1 MKVWCVP
8 AQLCC
13 QQNVY
18 TACRRL
24 SSVNWPICAQLK
36 QNIICVS
43 RKIIFVHISSIWI
56 SFLYKSPRWWQTGR
70 RVLQPSW
77 SLVSFA
83 TSAPFPKHAGEMT
96 HVYVAHFAGLPLRYN
111 YSSGQ
116 GSKLSKDTTICRQIS
131 KVRQAQVLLWQ
142 CIHCTYTCLDS
153 HTLNHLTRKKR
164 KRMFMPCSVC
174 CPFPQHFS

>member
-24 SSVNWPICAQLK
+24 ISVNWPICAQLK

-56 SFLYKSPRWWQTGR
+56 SFLYKSPRLWQTGW

-83 TSAPFPKHAGEMT
+83 TPALFPKCAGEVT
-96 HVYVAHFAGLPLRYN
+96 RVYVARFAGLPPRYN

-116 GSKLSKDTTICRQIS
+116 ECKDTTMCRLIS
-131 KVRQAQVLLWQ
+131 KVRQTNILLWQ
-142 CIHCTYTCLDS
+142 CIQCTYTCLDS
-153 HTLNHLTRKKR
+153 DTLNHLTRK
-164 KRMFMPCSVC
+164 
-174 CPFPQHFS
+174 